1 MFDKEFLLEIFNTI
15 KKNKLRTFLTGFSV
29 AWGIFML
36 IILLGSGKGLE
47 NGIKENF
54 KGEAKNT
61 IRVYGGLTSIAY
73 EGQPNDRHI
82 EFNNYDKKIITENI
96 PNIDLLSARYDI
108 ELDIPVHYKSEY
120 ATLAVSGIDP
130 STKEIEKIKLINGR
144 YINEWDNQH
153 SQKVAVIG
161 KDAKKMLF
169 KEKSPIGEVV
179 YVNKVPLKVVGV
191 FSDDYAPENKKI
203 YMPLA
208 TAQKIFLGGNKIS
221 SFAMT
226 LENITPDESKTI
238 ENNIKAKLAKR
249 HKFSEKDERAVLII
263 NSIEE
268 FAKAQKLFRAINI
281 FLWLI
286 AIGTI
291 IAGVVG
297 ISNIMLIVVKER
309 TKEIGVRK
317 AIGATPASIV
327 KLILLEAVII
337 TIIAGLIGLLAGS
350 TVLEI
355 SNSFLEAANTTQ
367 AAASEFDENITIFKN
382 PSVDMTIALNA
393 LIVLILSGLL
403 AGFIPAKR
411 AAQIRPIAAL
421 REE

>member
-1 MFDKEFLLEIFNTI
+1 MFDKEFLLEILYTI
-15 KKNKLRTFLTGFSV
+15 RKNKLRTFLTGFSV

-47 NGIKENF
+47 NGIKESF

-61 IRVYGGLTSIAY
+61 IRVFGGLTSMAY
-73 EGQPNDRHI
+73 EGQPNDRYI
-82 EFNNYDKKIITENI
+82 EFDNYDKKIITENI
-96 PNIDLLSARYDI
+96 PNIDLLYARYDI
-108 ELDIPVHYKSEY
+108 EQDIPVTYKNEY
-120 ATLAVSGIDP
+120 ATLAVAGIEP
-130 STKEIEKIKLINGR
+130 STKEIEKINLLKGR
-144 YINEWDNQH
+144 YINDWDNKH

-161 KDAKKMLF
+161 RVAKKMLF
-169 KEKSPIGEVV
+169 KEKPAIGEII

-221 SFAMT
+221 GIAMT
-226 LENITPDESKTI
+226 LENITPEESKTI
-238 ENNIKAKLAKR
+238 EKNIKSKLAAR
-249 HKFSEKDERAVLII
+249 HKFSEKDERAIFI
-263 NSIEE
+263 MNSIEE
-268 FAKAQKLFRAINI
+268 FAKAQNLFRAINI

-337 TIIAGLIGLLAGS
+337 TIIAGLIGLTAGS
-350 TVLEI
+350 MVLEI
-355 SNSFLEAANTTQ
+355 TNSVLESANTAQ
-367 AAASEFDENITIFKN
+367 AATSEFEENMTIFKN
-382 PSVDMTIALNA
+382 PSVDITIALNA
-393 LIVLILSGLL
+393 LIVLILSGLV